1 VINYAKF
8 RNDHGAAEIVIGA
21 KKFKCVGV
29 SPPHDQ
35 NDLRTV
41 LSDVEAPQGIK
52 PGHMQYVLG
61 ISLALSVVAAL
72 VLWSFF
78 NWLN

>member
-1 VINYAKF
+1 MRAV
-8 RNDHGAAEIVIGA
+8 RNLFGIGT
-21 KKFKCVGV
+21 VMT
-29 SPPHDQ
+29 Q
-35 NDLRTV
+35 NDLQTV

-78 NWLN
+78 TG

>member
-1 VINYAKF
+1 MHWNSVMT
-8 RNDHGAAEIVIGA
+8 
-21 KKFKCVGV
+21 
-29 SPPHDQ
+29 Q

-41 LSDVEAPQGIK
+41 LSDVEATQGIK

-78 NWLN
+78 TG